1 MFHVKHKKQWKY
13 RHFHV
18 IITSYNNIWKTQ
30 LRKENTM
37 GRIIAIANQ
46 KGGVG
51 KTTTAINLASC
62 LAEKNKK
69 VLGIDLDPQGNM
81 TSGLG
86 LDKDEIE
93 NTVYELM
100 LSECSIRESMQK
112 TVVERLQIIPS
123 NVNLAGA
130 EIELLGI
137 NDKEYI
143 LRRAVDYIKDDYD
156 FIIIDCPPSLNMLT
170 VNAMTTADTVLVPI
184 QCEYYALEG
193 LSQLIH
199 TINLVQQRLNSK
211 LQIEGVVFTMYDVR
225 TNLSNQVVANVKEN
239 LDANIYRTMIPRNIR
254 LAEAP
259 SYGIPINMYDSKSA
273 GAESYRKLAVEII
286 ERKGL

>member
-1 MFHVKHKKQWKY
+1 
-13 RHFHV
+13 
-18 IITSYNNIWKTQ
+18 
-30 LRKENTM
+30 M
-37 GRIIAIANQ
+37 GRVIAIANQ

-51 KTTTAINLASC
+51 KTTTAINLSAC
-62 LAEKNKK
+62 LAEAKKK
-69 VLGIDLDPQGNM
+69 VLTIDLDPQGNT

-86 LDKDEIE
+86 VDKNELE

-100 LSECSIRESMQK
+100 LGECTIKESLTK
-112 TVVERLQIIPS
+112 TEIENLYLIPS

-143 LRRAVDYIKDDYD
+143 LRNAVDYIKDDYD

-170 VNAMTTADTVLVPI
+170 VNAMTTADTILVPI

-199 TINLVQQRLNSK
+199 TIDLVQQRLNPD
-211 LQIEGVVFTMYDVR
+211 LRMEGVVFTMYDAR
-225 TNLSNQVVANVKEN
+225 TNLSLQVVENVKNN
-239 LDANIYRTMIPRNIR
+239 LNTTIYKTIIPRNIR

-259 SYGIPINMYDSKSA
+259 SHGLPINLYDSKSA
-273 GAESYRKLAVEII
+273 GAESYRLLAQEVIG
-286 ERKGL
+286 RKDI

>member
-1 MFHVKHKKQWKY
+1 MSRV
-13 RHFHV
+13 
-18 IITSYNNIWKTQ
+18 
-30 LRKENTM
+30 
-37 GRIIAIANQ
+37 IAIANQ

-51 KTTTAINLASC
+51 KTTTSINLAAC
-62 LAEKNKK
+62 LAEKGKK
-69 VLGIDLDPQGNM
+69 VLSIDLDPQGNM

-86 LDKDEIE
+86 VDKNEVS

-100 LSECSIRESMQK
+100 LDECSINESIHD
-112 TVVERLQIIPS
+112 TVVDNLKVIPS
-123 NVNLAGA
+123 NVDLAGA

-143 LRRAVDYIKDDYD
+143 LKTAVDYIKDDYD

-170 VNAMTTADTVLVPI
+170 VNAMTTADTILVPI

-199 TINLVQQRLNSK
+199 TINLVQERLNPK
-211 LQIEGVVFTMYDVR
+211 LQIEGIVFTMYDVR
-225 TNLSNQVVANVKEN
+225 TNLSNQVVENVKNN
-239 LDANIYRTMIPRNIR
+239 LDTKIYETMIPRNIR

-259 SYGIPINMYDSKSA
+259 SHGIPINMYDTRSA
-273 GAESYRKLAVEII
+273 GAESYRNLAQEII
-286 ERKGL
+286 DRKDI